1 MASAGAHIWLFNV
14 SNCILFVS
22 VIFILIVQPSLYLI
36 SLLHPFYL
44 FLRLQVSLSETTKE
58 CWSDSIQDRLH
69 EQHRV
74 VGLGPRTL
82 HHPISLCR
90 KLTVVIKTEFF
101 ITYWLPLIIQ
111 QLLPKFILFAPSAT
125 AIHFALLKS
134 QFHPLKSL
142 ENRCVLQK
150 ATLMNELLPRE

>member
-69 EQHRV
+69 EQHRLDTTPGGGV
-74 VGLGPRTL
+74 RTKDFASSHFIVQKAHCGYQNWVL
-82 HHPISLCR
+82 HNLLTSSHNTTAPAKIHIVCPISYCHTFCALEITIPSTEIYCR
-90 KLTVVIKTEFF
+90 IGVFF
-101 ITYWLPLIIQ
+101 RK
-111 QLLPKFILFAPSAT
+111 QL
-125 AIHFALLKS
+125 
-134 QFHPLKSL
+134 
-142 ENRCVLQK
+142 
-150 ATLMNELLPRE
+150 